1 MGAGAYAALEG
12 SLTANQIFLLLG
24 LIFFIGVAVVWLT
37 DFNIHDK
44 KIQTLA
50 SNELAGDFAPH
61 G

>member
-1 MGAGAYAALEG
+1 VG
-12 SLTANQIFLLLG
+12 
-24 LIFFIGVAVVWLT
+24 VVWLT
-37 DFNIHDK
+37 DFNLHDK

>member
-1 MGAGAYAALEG
+1 LEG
-12 SLTANQIFLLLG
+12 SLAANQIFLLLG
-24 LIFFIGVAVVWLT
+24 LIFFIGVAVVLLT
-37 DFNIHDK
+37 DFNLHDK